1 MTRRTHNTIDKL
13 PADLRETLTR
23 MIVDNEW
30 PADFDFSVGPAYP
43 GSQGKAGTPRY
54 EDLREYCRQKGF
66 TISLSAVGRFGMRMR
81 TIARM
86 KNAGLIAR
94 ETMAGLTAEDA
105 PKTQKAA
112 AEMATALALE
122 FMASHDSYNSK
133 QIKEICQAIRDCT
146 QVSIKADQ
154 YIRGEAEKKAK
165 KADTAITS
173 LAKKKKIDP
182 EVLKQ
187 IREQVYGIVK

>member
-1 MTRRTHNTIDKL
+1 MSKDRRTHSTIDKL
-13 PADLRETLTR
+13 PAGLRETLTA
-23 MIVDNEW
+23 MLVDNFW
-30 PADFDFSVGPAYP
+30 PDDFEGHYD
-43 GSQGKAGTPRY
+43 GKPRY
-54 EDLREYCRQKGF
+54 EDLVAYCRLRGF
-66 TISLSAVGRFGMRMR
+66 RVSESAIGRYGMRMR

-94 ETMAGLTAEDA
+94 ETMAGMTDENAS
-105 PKTQKAA
+105 KTQKAA

-122 FMASHDSYNSK
+122 FMASHDDYSSK

-154 YIRGEAEKKAK
+154 YIRGQVKEKAV
-165 KADTAITS
+165 KADKAIS
-173 LAKKKKIDP
+173 KLAKQKKIDP